1 MYVVIE
7 GIAGTIPEAAPAN
20 NRVLVDPVA
29 NNCTVAPL
37 LQDKRKF
44 TSNEVGLLFDPDDK
58 NVIEELD
65 WVILLTLG

>member
-1 MYVVIE
+1 MQVVIE

-20 NRVLVDPVA
+20 NRVLDPVA

-44 TSNEVGLLFDPDDK
+44 TSNEVELLFDPDDK

-65 WVILLTLG
+65 WVILFTLG